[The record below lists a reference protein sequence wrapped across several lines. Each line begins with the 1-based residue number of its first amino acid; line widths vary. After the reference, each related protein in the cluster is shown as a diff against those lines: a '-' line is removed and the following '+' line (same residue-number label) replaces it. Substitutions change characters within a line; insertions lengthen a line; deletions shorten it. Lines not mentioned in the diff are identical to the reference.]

1 MIKINLY
8 CDYNMYIFIGY
19 SKLNV
24 VKIILFVMLKYCIE
38 IDSIFVVLRIYR
50 VFIWFF

>member
-1 MIKINLY
+1 MIKINLSVY

-24 VKIILFVMLKYCIE
+24 VKIIFVMLKYCIE
-38 IDSIFVVLRIYR
+38 IDLIFLVLRIYR
-50 VFIWFF
+50 VFI